1 MLGVLARKR
10 RPLLLALTL
19 ACGACGLTAVGTSV
33 TNERTDSTD
42 ASTADADSPDSR
54 TDAPVV
60 PKTDGVPPL
69 VVRLDINGPTHVGV
83 EYEGTWTAAP
93 VPDGGCGPSAYTA
106 EAPLSN
112 TKDAPLFA
120 GEAYGSP
127 LVCAVGEGLAPGM
140 YLGAGLPRRRW
151 CRVARL
157 RRAPRREEGPL
168 ELRRVRRQRWLHGEH
183 DERRGDAHR
192 AVVRHRDRRWK
203 ARHRDARDGG
213 QREALGPRAVRS
225 ALTGALASRDGLR
238 QSPISA
244 VHAGDDQ
251 A

>member
-140 YLGAGLPRRRW
+140 YRVVLYFAEVYWGPGCPGGGGVGSRVFDVLLEGKKVLSSFDVFAVSGGCMASTTSDAGTPIVRSFDI
-151 CRVARL
+151 AIEDGRL
-157 RRAPRREEGPL
+157 DIEMPATADNGKLSALELFGPL
-168 ELRRVRRQRWLHGEH
+168 
-183 DERRGDAHR
+183 
-192 AVVRHRDRRWK
+192 
-203 ARHRDARDGG
+203 
-213 QREALGPRAVRS
+213 
-225 ALTGALASRDGLR
+225 
-238 QSPISA
+238 
-244 VHAGDDQ
+244 
-251 A
+251 